1 VNRSTVVIVVVTFVL
16 GVLAGLALAEWLV
29 SAGTAIAIALVLV
42 AIGLIAFF
50 LIRRRIRARREQP
63 RRADEPPT
71 VP

>member
-1 VNRSTVVIVVVTFVL
+1 VNRSTVVVVVVTFVL

-42 AIGLIAFF
+42 AIGLIAYF
-50 LIRRRIRARREQP
+50 LIRRRIRARRDQP

>member
-1 VNRSTVVIVVVTFVL
+1 VNRSTVVVVVVTFVL

-42 AIGLIAFF
+42 AIGLIAYF

>member
-42 AIGLIAFF
+42 VIGLIAFF

>member
-1 VNRSTVVIVVVTFVL
+1 VNRSTVVVVVVTFVL

-29 SAGTAIAIALVLV
+29 SAGTAIAVALVLV
-42 AIGLIAFF
+42 AIGLIAYF
-50 LIRRRIRARREQP
+50 LIRRRIRASREQP

>member
-1 VNRSTVVIVVVTFVL
+1 VNRSTVVVVVTFVL

-42 AIGLIAFF
+42 AIGLIAYF

>member
-1 VNRSTVVIVVVTFVL
+1 MNRSTVVVVVVAFVL

-42 AIGLIAFF
+42 AIGLIAYF
-50 LIRRRIRARREQP
+50 LIRRRIRARGEQP
-63 RRADEPPT
+63 RRADEPPA